1 MRKFKASYF
10 MKGYFQKRLSTGTLN
25 MYFLVVQWSTVRLML
40 IFLFIIGLNSQGIE
54 FTDDFSWGNIPK
66 GKQVLINFS
75 RDLNRNREKCDL
87 VIRLNKR
94 INGLSEV
101 ACLWYEIL

>member
-1 MRKFKASYF
+1 
-10 MKGYFQKRLSTGTLN
+10 
-25 MYFLVVQWSTVRLML
+25 ML

-75 RDLNRNREKCDL
+75 RGLNRNREKCDL